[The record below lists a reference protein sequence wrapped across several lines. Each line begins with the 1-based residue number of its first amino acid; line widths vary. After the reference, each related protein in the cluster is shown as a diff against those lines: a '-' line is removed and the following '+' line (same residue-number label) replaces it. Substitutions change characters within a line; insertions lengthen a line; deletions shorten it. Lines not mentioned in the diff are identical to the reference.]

1 MSVQNLRDLCQTVGR
16 CLDLEVAGHRTADF
30 LRVYDGRILLNDALL
45 LQCLDPCLHGDSGY
59 ADFLPDVRVGN
70 ARIFYEQLYDF
81 LIQCVQPV
89 QIHSVPSVC
98 KLSMRIIAPFFP
110 KVNMPL
116 TRRLCRAIIV
126 AIRNYQLSFCE
137 DSL

>member
-1 MSVQNLRDLCQTVGR
+1 MAEKKLMEKVLHQV
-16 CLDLEVAGHRTADF
+16 VRT
-30 LRVYDGRILLNDALL
+30 
-45 LQCLDPCLHGDSGY
+45 
-59 ADFLPDVRVGN
+59 
-70 ARIFYEQLYDF
+70 
-81 LIQCVQPV
+81 
-89 QIHSVPSVC
+89 
-98 KLSMRIIAPFFP
+98 FP